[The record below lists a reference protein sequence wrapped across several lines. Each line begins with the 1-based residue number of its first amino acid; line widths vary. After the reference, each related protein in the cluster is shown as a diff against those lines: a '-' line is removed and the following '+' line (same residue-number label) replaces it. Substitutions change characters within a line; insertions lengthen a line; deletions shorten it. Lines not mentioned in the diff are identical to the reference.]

1 MLGGGNTSLA
11 IEKSSGPSFD
21 LQLQQLAALVKDN
34 TELLHALR
42 ELKPV
47 KPRKIQVQAE
57 EVAEDKFSG
66 PEASVPQKSIK
77 KVVSVTEVHK
87 EGSLYLQNSSNGWN
101 KYYLVL
107 TVSQISIYKNRDAPR
122 LAHIKLGSLSTERG
136 KLKYS
141 IILRNAKEASVLVL
155 ESDSEIALDDLASSI
170 VLRSRNENEMDE
182 WEAQSCIL
190 KTNRFM
196 GEGDEDDSFDLL
208 EDEDDTF
215 SDEQGF
221 TDDEPARELEVKNEK
236 AELRSSTDYLGFAKN
251 NRQKQ
256 LLKGMVKHLG
266 QSFDPQRHDGATL
279 MRFLRARQMDPS
291 KASEMLKARIEWEKK
306 VQPDTITLDMVKSEA
321 VKKKLFPRF

>member
-1 MLGGGNTSLA
+1 MGA
-11 IEKSSGPSFD
+11 HY
-21 LQLQQLAALVKDN
+21 
-34 TELLHALR
+34 TELYFSTYSWALMN
-42 ELKPV
+42 
-47 KPRKIQVQAE
+47 
-57 EVAEDKFSG
+57 
-66 PEASVPQKSIK
+66 
-77 KVVSVTEVHK
+77 
-87 EGSLYLQNSSNGWN
+87 SL
-101 KYYLVL
+101 L
-107 TVSQISIYKNRDAPR
+107 TPCQ
-122 LAHIKLGSLSTERG
+122 
-136 KLKYS
+136 
-141 IILRNAKEASVLVL
+141 
-155 ESDSEIALDDLASSI
+155 
-170 VLRSRNENEMDE
+170 
-182 WEAQSCIL
+182 

-291 KASEMLKARIEWEKK
+291 KASEMLKARI
-306 VQPDTITLDMVKSEA
+306 VGSHDDIHHIDNI
-321 VKKKLFPRF
+321 